1 MYIHAVRLRGICRGR
16 SPDDKFTIVPIFFS
30 PALSSTLVPGISL
43 RVLPDSPQTAIG
55 SCGRP
60 RVGSVP
66 THRESSANSITVA
79 LPEFLAISFWSLI
92 AWKIRRTENPVLA
105 AASSGVSEMRGS
117 AREPPACSD
126 WISM

>member
-1 MYIHAVRLRGICRGR
+1 MGPEGWAARRYVRLSRTW
-16 SPDDKFTIVPIFFS
+16 DDTFFEALVRAGAFLFRKLPLS
-30 PALSSTLVPGISL
+30 LITTPAF
-43 RVLPDSPQTAIG
+43 G

-79 LPEFLAISFWSLI
+79 LPSFLAVNFSSLI